1 MLQQR
6 RLTDEKN
13 YYLLLALTVGLT
25 MAMSCSALVMERLF
39 TFSNNNDNAVK
50 EVNYYLEH
58 GAEVKYLHTAAKNT
72 DSTVIITLVLEIPQ
86 GIPAYKK

>member
-1 MLQQR
+1 MKKLL
-6 RLTDEKN
+6 LT
-13 YYLLLALTVGLT
+13 LALTVGLT
-25 MAMSCSALVMERLF
+25 MAMSCSALAAERLF